1 MPVHLSARRPN
12 RGVFPRVWE
21 QNYSLTAS
29 VRIRQPEHLKTSPTQ
44 PGFRYVKS
52 WRARLGN
59 GARYWRSV
67 DYLRLRRDVSR

>member
-1 MPVHLSARRPN
+1 MLVHLLARTPN

-29 VRIRQPEHLKTSPTQ
+29 VGIRQPEHLETSPTQ

-52 WRARLGN
+52 GVRALATR
-59 GARYWRSV
+59 ARYWRSV
-67 DYLRLRRDVSR
+67 DYLRL